1 MEVTTE
7 NFKEVLP
14 SILQAVERADFI
26 AIDAEFTGLRR
37 RETSRYCELDTIEER
52 YIKAR
57 EAAKDFGMI
66 QFGISAFRYI
76 KEKASYSHATFSF
89 YLLGKTGDMLY
100 YDNTSLKFLADNG
113 FDFNK
118 LFKSGLPYLSILEEA
133 EKRGEFVNQA
143 LEPFP
148 PSPVKVAEEKAKKFL
163 LETEEKIEALLGDE
177 NQEVLVLPGGTLPG
191 FFRKL
196 LYNNIAAKYK
206 NILIRSLTT
215 DQERNIEIRKFNSP
229 EARLK
234 FLEEERERKL
244 DEKVGFTHVIRKV
257 LESGK
262 PLVGHNMMLDL
273 LHLIQKTVQPLP
285 DTLEQFKNVV
295 KANLPTIYDTKLLA
309 KDPPFCVDIPITS
322 LGILYSEL
330 CGKFNPPDFIVEEGY
345 ESHSLREDGQAH
357 DAGYDAFM
365 TGVCFIT
372 MVKKLEGSNWKNK
385 SVIRSKRLS
394 QFSSRL
400 NNMNSHDIPFLNLV
414 GPDVQTDRS
423 RIFCVDCP
431 AEWNGGNVHGL
442 FNMMK
447 PIKIVWVSS
456 TFLYV
461 IPPED
466 IDHSSCKQY
475 LKGIQASCPPM
486 VRVRLYGDTL
496 SVKRKSQSDD
506 APPGVEPSASR
517 VHEYKR
523 LKSVG
528 SDQLSKMTLES
539 PSMEEIPPIYANAND
554 NGKRMKTD
562 QDAATDGVF
571 AIPDEW

>member
-1 MEVTTE
+1 MEVTRD
-7 NFKEVLP
+7 NFKEALP
-14 SILQAVERADFI
+14 SILQAVERADFV

-37 RETSRYCELDTIEER
+37 KETSRYCELDTIEER
-52 YIKAR
+52 YLKAR

-66 QFGISAFRYI
+66 QFGITTFRYI
-76 KEKASYSHATFSF
+76 REKSTYSHATFCF
-89 YLLGKTGDMLY
+89 YLLGKSGDMLY

-133 EKRGEFVNQA
+133 EKRAEFVNQA

-163 LETEEKIEALLGDE
+163 KETEEKIEALLVDE
-177 NQEVLVLPGGTLPG
+177 SQEALVLPGGTLPG

-206 NILIRSLTT
+206 NILIRSLMT
-215 DQERNIEIRKFNSP
+215 DQERNIEIRKFDSP
-229 EARLK
+229 DARLK

-244 DEKVGFTHVIRKV
+244 DEKIGFTHVVRKV
-257 LESGK
+257 LECGK

-285 DTLEQFKNVV
+285 DTLEQFKNVI
-295 KANLPTIYDTKLLA
+295 KANLPTIFDTKLIA

-322 LGILYSEL
+322 LGNLYSDL
-330 CGKFNPPDFIVEEGY
+330 CSKFNPPDFIVEDGY
-345 ESHSLREDGQAH
+345 ESHSLGGGGQAH

-372 MVKKLEGSNWKNK
+372 MVKKLDGSNWKNK
-385 SVIRSKRLS
+385 SVIRSKHLA
-394 QFSSRL
+394 QFASRL
-400 NNMNSHDIPFLNLV
+400 NNMNSHDIPFLYLV
-414 GPDVQTDRS
+414 GPDVHTDRS
-423 RIFCVDCP
+423 RIFSVNCP
-431 AEWNGGNVHGL
+431 ADWSMGNIHGL
-442 FNMMK
+442 FHMIK
-447 PIKIVWVSS
+447 PIKIVWVNS
-456 TFLYV
+456 TFLHV

-466 IDHSSCKQY
+466 IDTATCKRY
-475 LKGIQASCPPM
+475 LKDIQASCPPM
-486 VRVRLYGDTL
+486 VRVRMYGDTL

-506 APPGVEPSASR
+506 MPPRPEPSASR
-517 VHEYKR
+517 VHEFKR

-528 SDQLSKMTLES
+528 SDQLSRMTLES
-539 PSMEEIPPIYANAND
+539 PSKEELPPIYANAND
-554 NGKRMKTD
+554 NGKRKKTD
-562 QDAATDGVF
+562 QDSASDGVF

>member
-14 SILQAVERADFI
+14 SILQAVERADFV

-37 RETSRYCELDTIEER
+37 KETSRYCELDTIEER

-76 KEKASYSHATFSF
+76 KEKSSYSHATFCF

-148 PSPVKVAEEKAKKFL
+148 PSPV
-163 LETEEKIEALLGDE
+163 
-177 NQEVLVLPGGTLPG
+177 
-191 FFRKL
+191 
-196 LYNNIAAKYK
+196 
-206 NILIRSLTT
+206 
-215 DQERNIEIRKFNSP
+215 
-229 EARLK
+229 
-234 FLEEERERKL
+234 
-244 DEKVGFTHVIRKV
+244 KVGFTHVIRKV

-330 CGKFNPPDFIVEEGY
+330 CGKFSPPDFIVEEGY
-345 ESHSLREDGQAH
+345 ESHSLSGGGQAH

-372 MVKKLEGSNWKNK
+372 MVKKLDGSNWKNK
-385 SVIRSKRLS
+385 SVIRSKHLS

-431 AEWNGGNVHGL
+431 AEWNVGNVHGL

-466 IDHSSCKQY
+466 IDKSGCKQY

-506 APPGVEPSASR
+506 ASPGVEASASR

-539 PSMEEIPPIYANAND
+539 PSMEEVPPIYANAND
-554 NGKRMKTD
+554 NGKRMKTN

-571 AIPDEW
+571 AIPDEWCEIPDREGRPHLVPLVLALFIFFKWFW

>member
-1 MEVTTE
+1 MEVTVE
-7 NFKEVLP
+7 NFAETLP

-37 RETSRYCELDTIEER
+37 KETSRYCELDTIEQR
-52 YIKAR
+52 YTKAR

-66 QFGISAFRYI
+66 QFGITAFRYI
-76 KEKASYSHATFSF
+76 REKSSYSHATFSF

-118 LFKSGLPYLSILEEA
+118 LFKSGLPYLSILEET
-133 EKRGEFVNQA
+133 EKRAEFVNQA
-143 LEPFP
+143 LEPYP
-148 PSPVKVAEEKAKKFL
+148 PTPVKVAEEKARKFL
-163 LETEEKIEALLGDE
+163 TETEEKIEALLADDTRE
-177 NQEVLVLPGGTLPG
+177 TLIIPGGTLPG
-191 FFRKL
+191 FHRKL

-206 NILIRSLTT
+206 NVLVRSLTI
-215 DQERNIEIRKFNSP
+215 DQERNIEIRKFDSP

-234 FLEEERERKL
+234 FLEAERERKL
-244 DEKVGFTHVIRKV
+244 DEKVGFTHVVRKV

-273 LHLIQKTVQPLP
+273 FHLIEKTVQPLP
-285 DTLEQFKNVV
+285 DTLEQFKSMVR
-295 KANLPTIYDTKLLA
+295 ANLPAVYDTKLIA

-322 LGILYSEL
+322 LGNLYNDL
-330 CGKFNPPDFIVEEGY
+330 CSKFNPPEFTVEDSY
-345 ESHSLREDGQAH
+345 VSHTLNGDDRAH

-372 MVKKLEGSNWKNK
+372 MVKKLEGANWKNK
-385 SVIRSKRLS
+385 SVIRSKHLVN
-394 QFSSRL
+394 FASRL
-400 NNMNSHDIPFLNLV
+400 NNMSSHDIPFLNLV
-414 GPDVQTDRS
+414 GPDVQTNRS
-423 RIFCVDCP
+423 HIFCVDCP
-431 AEWNGGNVHGL
+431 SSWNVANVHSL
-442 FNMMK
+442 FHMMK
-447 PIKIVWVSS
+447 PIKLVWVSS

-466 IDHSSCKQY
+466 VALSACKLY
-475 LKGIQASCPPM
+475 LKDIQGSCPPM

-496 SVKRKSQSDD
+496 STKRKSQSDEV
-506 APPGVEPSASR
+506 APGCEPSASR
-517 VHEYKR
+517 VHEFKR

-528 SDQLSKMTLES
+528 SDQLSKMSLES
-539 PSMEEIPPIYANAND
+539 PSMEEVPPIYANAID
-554 NGKRMKTD
+554 NGKRKKTD
-562 QDAATDGVF
+562 QDSASDGVF